1 MGKLV
6 TIEEAK
12 GIEKPFIF
20 DTCVLIDAY
29 NELKKGEGPT
39 KRYLDNIPRGRRTT
53 TVVNLFE
60 FAFVEDVPREEMEKC
75 ERWLK
80 DYGIR
85 VLALSKK
92 ASETFQILSRIH
104 KPPNK
109 FLADML
115 IASISLVEGGV
126 LATRNIVHFEKI
138 KGLFLV
144 SEFAVEKI

>member
-60 FAFVEDVPREEMEKC
+60 FAFIEDVSREEMGKC
-75 ERWLK
+75 MRWLK
-80 DYGIR
+80 DQDIR
-85 VLALSKK
+85 VLAFSKK
-92 ASETFQILSRIH
+92 ASKTFQILSSIY
-104 KPPNK
+104 KPPRNL
-109 FLADML
+109 LADML
-115 IASISLVEGGV
+115 IASIGLAEKKRDGV
-126 LATRNIVHFEKI
+126 RSQRAVAQI
-138 KGLFLV
+138 KFFFLV